1 MNKFDVSVVLNLHR
15 EAPYLRA
22 TLLSL
27 DACAQVARKAGL
39 RCELVAVLDRSD
51 EPTRHV
57 FTAFSSSGFVS
68 QKVIEVDF
76 GSLGLSRNAGVDAAE
91 GEFVWTADGDDLVS
105 KNSLVELHKTATR
118 SPNPRCAVFIN
129 YLIAFGEQFHIGKY
143 FNGEMLTVAD
153 FVYQH
158 PYVSRIFLR
167 RIVFE
172 HVWYSDLRVSSGYAY
187 EDWEFNARLRGL
199 GFDFLVAPNTLFFY
213 RQRPGSL
220 LRLAN
225 NASARMIPQLP
236 LFEPTWYINELAQ
249 EQKRIGD
256 WRLFV
261 QRRQQTSL
269 ENYAHEV
276 TNNPALREHLI
287 EACRLDPEVDPIQI
301 EKAETY
307 SPVPWHGDHWG
318 YRLADAFKLA
328 AATEFTDVVLLP
340 WLIAGGAEKYILQIL
355 HEIAEADPKSKFLVL
370 CGEPA
375 PSHPWANR
383 LPENSVLI
391 DIYNAFPT
399 LNDQDRD
406 KMTARLLL
414 AVTLPQSR
422 LHIKPS
428 IFSHRLFNTVSGV
441 LLQHFKVI
449 YYRFCDERYTWQGQ
463 HLSSFKTLTFLR
475 THLPGI
481 STVVSD
487 CRHIV
492 NQDKHRLGLDEDKYQ
507 TIYCRTDLPSLSDI
521 RRAPTHRLLWASRI
535 TEQKRPSLLPILISQ
550 LRQRIPDVEL
560 HVYGQ
565 AGEVQNI
572 KQLFQQAG
580 LVYKGAYE
588 EWDTIPVDQFDAFI
602 YTTAFDGL
610 PNVVLEAMASGVPV
624 IAPNIGGIGEVIIDG
639 QTGLLVDDETNDA
652 LLIDSYCTAI
662 EKLYINWE
670 LRNDLAMAGRR
681 LIEDQHSKNL
691 FSSQVRAVYQLK
703 AFSE

>member
-1 MNKFDVSVVLNLHR
+1 MSTLDISVVLNMHR

-27 DACAQVARKAGL
+27 DACAQVARIAGL
-39 RCELVAVLDRSD
+39 RCELIAVLDRSD
-51 EPTRHV
+51 ELTRNV
-57 FTAFSSSGFVS
+57 FAAFSSTGFVT

-105 KNSLVELHKTATR
+105 KNSLIELYETAVNQ
-118 SPNPRCAVFIN
+118 PDPRCVVFVN
-129 YLIAFGEQFHIGKY
+129 YLIAFGELFHVGKY
-143 FNGEMLTVAD
+143 FNGDMLTVAD
-153 FVYQH
+153 FAYQH
-158 PYVSRIFLR
+158 SYVSRVFLR
-167 RIVFE
+167 RTTFK
-172 HVWYSDLRVSSGYAY
+172 HVRYADLRVSSGYAY

-199 GFDFLVAPNTLFFY
+199 GFKFLVAPNTLFFY

-225 NASARMIPQLP
+225 NASARMIPHLP

-375 PSHPWANR
+375 PSHPWANK
-383 LPENSVLI
+383 LPKNSVLI

-414 AVTLPQSR
+414 AIARPQAR
-422 LHIKPS
+422 LHIKTS
-428 IFSHRLFNTVSGV
+428 IFSHRLLDSFGSV
-441 LLQHFKVI
+441 LLQHFKGI
-449 YYRFCDERYTWQGQ
+449 YYRFSDGRYVWQEQ
-463 HLSSFKTLTFLR
+463 PFTSPHTVKFLR
-475 THLPGI
+475 SHLLSI
-481 STVVSD
+481 TTVVSD
-487 CRHIV
+487 CRAIA
-492 NQDKHRLGLDEDKYQ
+492 DKDINRIGLAEDKYQ
-507 TIYCRTDLPSLSDI
+507 TIYNWTSQPKTRVIKSHPS
-521 RRAPTHRLLWASRI
+521 RKLLWASRI
-535 TEQKRPSLLPILISQ
+535 AEEKRPALLAILITH
-550 LRQRIPDVEL
+550 LRRMLPDLEIHIYGHAAHMPDVQ
-560 HVYGQ
+560 G
-565 AGEVQNI
+565 
-572 KQLFQQAG
+572 LFTHEG
-580 LVYKGAYE
+580 LVYNGDFDG
-588 EWDTIPVDQFDAFI
+588 WDTLPIAEFDAFI
-602 YTTAFDGL
+602 YTTAYDGL
-610 PNVVLEAMASGVPV
+610 PNVVLEALASGLPV
-624 IAPNIGGIGEVIIDG
+624 IAPDIGGIGEVVIDG
-639 QTGLLVDDETNDA
+639 QTGFLLNDEHE
-652 LLIDSYCTAI
+652 DSQ
-662 EKLYINWE
+662 
-670 LRNDLAMAGRR
+670 
-681 LIEDQHSKNL
+681 LIEAYCKAIGVLYENWSLQNNMSIAARDLMDKQHSKAV
-691 FSSQVRAVYQLK
+691 FSSRVRAVYQLDT
-703 AFSE
+703 SSQ